1 MLYNRDTTYYA
12 WQCTATHAK
21 HTHRST
27 MDVIRGDTGAIRLSS
42 PYSIPLF
49 GNCRGDTGGMALL
62 RTRMYTLAYQ

>member
-1 MLYNRDTTYYA
+1 
-12 WQCTATHAK
+12 
-21 HTHRST
+21 